1 MLMEEVLAFLFRKA
15 REEKMILVL
24 DEYPYVRDV
33 VAGLDS
39 ILQSLIDSE
48 KDTSFLKLILCG
60 SSIEVMKSLLDVGNP
75 LYGQV
80 DVTIHLKAMDY
91 YDSALFYPTFSD
103 EDNVR
108 LYRVFGGIPY
118 YNRLIDPTRSVT
130 ENIIGLVTAPDARLE
145 NEGGMYLKSQ
155 RSPTPTKCLR
165 RWRKGFPDSAT
176 FFPSLMCPVGRRWLM
191 SWIN

>member
-1 MLMEEVLAFLFRKA
+1 LFRKA

-91 YDSALFYPTFSD
+91 Y
-103 EDNVR
+103 
-108 LYRVFGGIPY
+108 
-118 YNRLIDPTRSVT
+118 
-130 ENIIGLVTAPDARLE
+130 
-145 NEGGMYLKSQ
+145 LKF
-155 RSPTPTKCLR
+155 R
-165 RWRKGFPDSAT
+165 R
-176 FFPSLMCPVGRRWLM
+176 
-191 SWIN
+191 